1 MRARTVMSVFVA
13 LGLLLAALAAGC
25 GGDGGKPQAGN
36 KAAGPARTAGVWV
49 TNTDMMKT
57 AVYRIDPVS
66 NKVVA
71 TIELDGL
78 SKGIAADGT
87 SVWLTDFGNG
97 KVWRIDAATNKIVAT
112 VKVGEA
118 PTAVAAGHGAIWV
131 ANSTKGTLSR
141 IDPAANKVVATIP
154 VTNSLLNS
162 ICILDNAVWVASV
175 NMMVSRV
182 DPATNAVTG
191 RIRVK
196 TNPSGVS
203 GGFGS
208 LWVGD
213 PMGKKVLRLD
223 PAAMKPVAA
232 IKTGNTQNTAC
243 ADGFVAAANYAEGSV
258 VFIDP
263 KENKVTG
270 EVKTGKN
277 QAAIALGHGAVWT
290 ASRHE
295 NTVYRID
302 QASRAVTAISVAK
315 PGKIAVTQ

>member
-1 MRARTVMSVFVA
+1 MRRLFRC
-13 LGLLLAALAAGC
+13 LAAAVMLAVWAAAAAGC
-25 GGDGGKPQAGN
+25 GGGDKPQDG
-36 KAAGPARTAGVWV
+36 KASAPAKTAGVWV
-49 TNTDMMKT
+49 TNTDLMKT
-57 AVYRIDPVS
+57 AVYRIDPAS

-87 SVWLTDFGNG
+87 SVWLSDFGNG
-97 KVWRIDAATNKIVAT
+97 KVWRIDAASNKIVAT

-118 PTAVAAGHGAIWV
+118 PTAVAAGFGSVWV

-141 IDPAANKVVATIP
+141 IDPASNKVTATIP

-162 ICILDNAVWVASV
+162 ICILDNVVWVASV
-175 NMMVSRV
+175 DMIVSRV

-191 RIRVK
+191 KIRVT

-223 PAAMKPVAA
+223 PAAMKVAA
-232 IKTGNTQNTAC
+232 SIKTGNTQNTVC
-243 ADGFVAAANYAEGSV
+243 ADGFVAAANFAEGSV
-258 VFIDP
+258 VFIDA
-263 KENKVTG
+263 KDNKVSG

-277 QAAIALGHGAVWT
+277 PATIALGHGAVWT
-290 ASRHE
+290 ASGPD
-295 NTVYRID
+295 NTVFRID
-302 QASRAVTAISVAK
+302 PATRAVTPISVAK

>member
-1 MRARTVMSVFVA
+1 MKAKTVLSA
-13 LGLLLAALAAGC
+13 LLALSLILLASLAAGC
-25 GGDGGKPQAGN
+25 GGGDKPQAG

-49 TNTDMMKT
+49 TNNDLMKT
-57 AVYRIDPVS
+57 AVYRIDPNT

-118 PTAVAAGHGAIWV
+118 PTAVAVGHGSVWV
-131 ANSTKGTLSR
+131 ANSTKGNLSR
-141 IDPAANKVVATIP
+141 IDPATNKVTATIP
-154 VTNSLLNS
+154 ITNSLLNS

-175 NMMVSRV
+175 DMTVSRV

-191 RIRVK
+191 KIRVT
-196 TNPSGVS
+196 TNPSGIS

-223 PAAMKPVAA
+223 PAALKPAA
-232 IKTGNTQNTAC
+232 SIKTGNTQNTAC

-270 EVKTGKN
+270 EVKTGKS
-277 QAAIALGHGAVWT
+277 QTAIALGHGALWT
-290 ASRHE
+290 SSSQE
-295 NTVYRID
+295 NMVYRID
-302 QASRAVTAISVAK
+302 QTSKAVTAISVAK
-315 PGKIAVTQ
+315 PGKIVVTQ